1 MLILYT
7 TVTSVPQAW
16 HSNLQSQGQLTEPQS
31 ALVMSQWSA
40 DQMTLQKYK
49 ELAAYLGVKPDCITP
64 EQSPRLTRVIRLVLF
79 FIQVSLV

>member
-1 MLILYT
+1 
-7 TVTSVPQAW
+7 
-16 HSNLQSQGQLTEPQS
+16 
-31 ALVMSQWSA
+31 MSQWSA